1 MSAPALNTP
10 DKPVTD
16 ATLTIRVIKS
26 FPYRTSK
33 NVILHHLDL
42 TTLTVGELKERVVKD
57 VLANGGFRPYYAI
70 APKLDTMRLYT
81 KAHGTKTMNLI
92 INMEE
97 SRDENQEMM
106 FLDEQRTLASYG
118 CEHETEI
125 SFFRN
130 EDYEAYKK
138 NPEEKW

>member
-1 MSAPALNTP
+1 
-10 DKPVTD
+10 
-16 ATLTIRVIKS
+16 
-26 FPYRTSK
+26 
-33 NVILHHLDL
+33 
-42 TTLTVGELKERVVKD
+42 
-57 VLANGGFRPYYAI
+57 
-70 APKLDTMRLYT
+70 MRLYT

-97 SRDENQEMM
+97 SRDGNQEMM

-118 CEHETEI
+118 CGESCVTDYLPPPRVLLSNHGDELEHETEI